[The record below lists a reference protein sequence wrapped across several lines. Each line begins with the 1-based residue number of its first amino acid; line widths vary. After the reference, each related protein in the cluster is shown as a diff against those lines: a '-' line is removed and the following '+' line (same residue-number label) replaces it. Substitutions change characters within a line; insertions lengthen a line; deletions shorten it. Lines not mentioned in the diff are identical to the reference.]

1 MGFVSEIHLSPPN
14 DVLRSTIRAT
24 SNTTIRWEYTTTVE
38 DGSIL
43 LFFSVFGD
51 DFDEF
56 EAALDRDPTAADVRQ
71 VATFANRCV
80 YSVRTSTDRQLI
92 PPKCSELG
100 MFVFNVVSGK
110 DGWVFR
116 LQIPS
121 RDALLELREYCRN
134 QNIEFRIVRIQE
146 SDYADEL
153 AAAGLT
159 DQQRELLF
167 RAFYAGYFDVPRRVS
182 QSDLADRLDVS
193 TSAVSQRLRRAV
205 EQLIA
210 TTIDADSSSS

>member
-14 DVLRSTIRAT
+14 GALRSTIRAT
-24 SNTTIRWEYTTTVE
+24 SSATIRWEYTTTVE
-38 DGSIL
+38 DGSTL

-51 DFDEF
+51 DFGEF
-56 EAALDRDPTAADVRQ
+56 EAALERDPTAVDARRI
-71 VATFANRCV
+71 ATFANRCV
-80 YSVRTSTDRQLI
+80 YSVRMSSDRQLI

-100 MFVFNVVSGK
+100 MFVFNVVSGN

-116 LQIPS
+116 LQIPG
-121 RDALLELREYCRN
+121 RDALLELQEYCRN
-134 QNIEFRIVRIQE
+134 RDIKFRIVRLQE
-146 SDYADEL
+146 SEYADEL

-182 QSDLADRLDVS
+182 QSDLADQLDVS
-193 TSAVSQRLRRAV
+193 TSAVSQQLRRAV

-210 TTIDADSSSS
+210 TTIDADSSNS

>member
-1 MGFVSEIHLSPPN
+1 MGFVSEIHLSHPN
-14 DVLRSTIRAT
+14 DVLGPTIRAT
-24 SNTTIRWEYTTTVE
+24 SNTTVRWEYTTTVE
-38 DGSIL
+38 DGSTL

-56 EAALDRDPTAADVRQ
+56 EAALDRDPTAADARR
-71 VATFANRCV
+71 VAAFANRCV
-80 YSVRTSTDRQLI
+80 YSVRASADRQLL

-100 MFVFNVVSGK
+100 MFVFNVVSGN

-121 RDALLELREYCRN
+121 RDALLELEDHCRT
-134 QNIEFRIVRIQE
+134 QNIEFRIDRLQE
-146 SDYADEL
+146 SEYADEL

-193 TSAVSQRLRRAV
+193 TSAVSQQLRRAI

-210 TTIDADSSSS
+210 TTIDADSSNS